1 MAKTWLHRCH
11 ETWRRKEWCD
21 RNWTCHIYLPL
32 NVGVPLKMATKES
45 ICLTLSAVQ
54 ILDGRLNFNPKNA
67 KFSSQSTIFP
77 VRCQFFRLNKEL
89 CVWPHNDRNQTSTN
103 MFWVLSE
110 EVHVRSE
117 QSEIRTGGRTSDS
130 LMTFATRYPCAWRW
144 QFLKCFQSS
153 RQTPLQNETTHFYHI
168 LSQDFQKWGTERWS
182 HRLKYW
188 KPRLRTAASLGSEAI
203 RIHHP
208 ADIWC

>member
-1 MAKTWLHRCH
+1 MSLVMMSWKVEVNSISSKWQKYDFIDAMGVWK
-11 ETWRRKEWCD
+11 RKEWCD

-77 VRCQFFRLNKEL
+77 VRCQFFRMNKEL
-89 CVWPHNDRNQTSTN
+89 CVWPHDDRNQTSTN

-130 LMTFATRYPCAWRW
+130 LMTFATRYPCVWRW

-153 RQTPLQNETTHFYHI
+153 RQTPLQNETTHFVSYP
-168 LSQDFQKWGTERWS
+168 L
-182 HRLKYW
+182 
-188 KPRLRTAASLGSEAI
+188 PRLPEMRHWTLEPSSQILKAKV
-203 RIHHP
+203 
-208 ADIWC
+208 